1 MELSE
6 DEFEDGAESKQN
18 PLAMTMYHQPST
30 EAAYEKV
37 PTLLIDPG
45 TLLSNVVNSGSATS
59 APKVVS
65 SEVASTSAPTS
76 LLLDTLNELK
86 KDNEAIHEHLH
97 KQDETNKEIR
107 SWMLKQEDSS
117 NEIKNLLLSLVSRR
131 S

>member
-45 TLLSNVVNSGSATS
+45 TLLSNVVNSGSVTY

-65 SEVASTSAPTS
+65 SDAASTSAP
-76 LLLDTLNELK
+76 N
-86 KDNEAIHEHLH
+86 
-97 KQDETNKEIR
+97 
-107 SWMLKQEDSS
+107 
-117 NEIKNLLLSLVSRR
+117 SLVLVFTLVFGKQPLILQMVTYLVTRR
-131 S
+131 IDQIDPRT